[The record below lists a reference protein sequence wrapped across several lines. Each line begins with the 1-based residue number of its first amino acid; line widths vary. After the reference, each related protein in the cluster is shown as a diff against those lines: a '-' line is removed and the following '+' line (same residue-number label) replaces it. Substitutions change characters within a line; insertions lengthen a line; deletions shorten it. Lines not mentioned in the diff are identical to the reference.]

1 MSRPQ
6 EVHGCW
12 RGLCLML
19 LWLCAAPLA
28 GNALAAGLQAGR
40 DFRPLDPPLATET
53 KDRIEVIEF
62 FWYGCPHCFDFEP
75 TLEGW
80 AKTLPA
86 DVVLRRVPAIFHSKW
101 APGAQLYY
109 TLEALH
115 LADALHHEVFT
126 AMHVERLRLDDES
139 VLFGWAARQGIA
151 AKAFAAA
158 WNSFGVQSRVREA
171 QRLTQES
178 RITGVP
184 ALVVGGRYQ
193 ALTSGN
199 YGDLLQNTAQLII
212 RVRGEQPA
220 TEK

>member
-1 MSRPQ
+1 MR
-6 EVHGCW
+6 C
-12 RGLCLML
+12 RRCLCLLL
-19 LWLCAAPLA
+19 LWLCTTPLA
-28 GNALAAGLQAGR
+28 GNALAVELQAGR
-40 DFRPLDPPLATET
+40 DFRPLDSPLAAER

-75 TLEGW
+75 VLEDW

-101 APGAQLYY
+101 VAGAQLYY

-115 LADALHHEVFT
+115 LTNALHREVFN
-126 AMHVERLRLDDES
+126 AMHVERLRLNDES
-139 VLFGWAARQGIA
+139 VLFGWAAKQGID

-158 WNSFGVQSRVREA
+158 WNSSGVQGRVREA

-193 ALTSGN
+193 ALASGN
-199 YGDLLQNTAQLII
+199 YGDLLQNTTQLIS
-212 RVRGEQPA
+212 RVRGEQSAPA
-220 TEK
+220 K

>member
-1 MSRPQ
+1 MR
-6 EVHGCW
+6 CW
-12 RGLCLML
+12 RGLCLL
-19 LWLCAAPLA
+19 LLGLCTTPLA
-28 GNALAAGLQAGR
+28 GNALAVELQAGR
-40 DFRPLDPPLATET
+40 DFRLLDSPLAAER

-75 TLEGW
+75 VLEDW

-86 DVVLRRVPAIFHSKW
+86 DAVLRRVPAIFHSKW
-101 APGAQLYY
+101 VAGAQLYY

-115 LADALHHEVFT
+115 RTDALHREVFN
-126 AMHVERLRLDDES
+126 AMHVERLRLNDES
-139 VLFGWAARQGIA
+139 VLFEWAAKQGID
-151 AKAFAAA
+151 AKTFAAA

-193 ALTSGN
+193 ALASGN
-199 YGDLLQNTAQLII
+199 YGDLLQNTTQLII
-212 RVRGEQPA
+212 RVRGEQSAPA
-220 TEK
+220 K